1 VYIDQEASASS
12 VGIEPCA
19 RCRAKGAV
27 VCPECHG
34 TSERRNSSYVI
45 VDRCHKC
52 DGETRGFITC
62 PNCLGKKVVDADR
75 LREIRKLESEN
86 MRSNPAVWGFTIP
99 TPPRRV
105 SVDVTAK
112 TEALECEVVEL
123 RNLISLAE
131 SKADEMLKVGA
142 NDEISQPQAVNMPAE
157 LIGVEQLGEF
167 SAGKSSSNAAA
178 CFRGPESYSKNEC
191 LEAEVM
197 NLQFR
202 RADPSDA
209 EEAITL
215 IYNSGPHELDYAFA
229 VGHHKVLDLLRIAFV
244 DGSSTLGYG
253 SQVVAVLD
261 GHVVGIGAFHNGA
274 NYGRANRKVLYPV
287 ARFYG
292 PLTGAGVLTRLTQ
305 LERQLWPPP
314 KKHDVL
320 TQLERQLWPPPKK
333 HDVFVQHLG
342 VREDLRGNGIGT
354 ALLAHQIEMARARHF
369 RRFILDVAVTNP
381 RAQVLYERLGFR
393 VVEER
398 EWHITSST
406 AHVPDS
412 RRMEML
418 L

>member
-1 VYIDQEASASS
+1 M
-12 VGIEPCA
+12 
-19 RCRAKGAV
+19 
-27 VCPECHG
+27 
-34 TSERRNSSYVI
+34 
-45 VDRCHKC
+45 
-52 DGETRGFITC
+52 
-62 PNCLGKKVVDADR
+62 
-75 LREIRKLESEN
+75 REIRKLESEG

-99 TPPRRV
+99 TPPRRG
-105 SVDVTAK
+105 SIDVTAK

-131 SKADEMLKVGA
+131 SKADEMLKIGA
-142 NDEISQPQAVNMPAE
+142 NDEISQPQAVNVPAE
-157 LIGVEQLGEF
+157 SMGLEQLGEL
-167 SAGKSSSNAAA
+167 SAGKSCSYATA
-178 CFRGPESYSKNEC
+178 CFREPESYSKDKWR
-191 LEAEVM
+191 EAEVM

-215 IYNSGPHELDYAFA
+215 IYSSGPHELDYAFA
-229 VGHHKVLDLLRIAFV
+229 VGHHRVLDLLRIAFV

-261 GHVVGIGAFHNGA
+261 GHVVGIGAFHDGA

-305 LERQLWPPP
+305 LE
-314 KKHDVL
+314 K
-320 TQLERQLWPPPKK
+320 QLWPPPKK

-354 ALLAHQIEMARARHF
+354 ALLTHQIEMARARHF

-381 RAQVLYERLGFR
+381 RAQVLCERLGFR

-406 AHVPDS
+406 AHVPDA
-412 RRMEML
+412 RRMEMVL
-418 L
+418 